1 MFDGGEIPQEPVRF
15 VKPVPPRNLKRIIPV
30 AQSPSVSR
38 SVEPGKADTH
48 GVEVGRLIEHERFGR
63 GEVVRLEGSGDNC
76 KATVRFENA
85 GDKQLLL
92 KFARFKIIG

>member
-1 MFDGGEIPQEPVRF
+1 MSQNP
-15 VKPVPPRNLKRIIPV
+15 
-30 AQSPSVSR
+30 AVSR
-38 SVEPGKADTH
+38 SVESGKADTH